1 MALDLYRAVGMVLL
15 PEPRE
20 MVARMVEYE
29 QRRCHFRALA
39 GDSDGGDF
47 CNIFARTGR

>member
-1 MALDLYRAVGMVLL
+1 MALGLYRAVGMVL

-20 MVARMVEYE
+20 MVARMVKYE
-29 QRRCHFRALA
+29 QRRYHFRALV
-39 GDSDGGDF
+39 GDSDGGNF